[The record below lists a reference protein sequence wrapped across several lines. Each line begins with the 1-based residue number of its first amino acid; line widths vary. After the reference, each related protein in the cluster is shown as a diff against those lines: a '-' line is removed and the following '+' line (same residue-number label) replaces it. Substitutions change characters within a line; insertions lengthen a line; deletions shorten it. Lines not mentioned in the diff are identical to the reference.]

1 MGRPTLCMACLPIS
15 LSAGIEVQSGQY
27 KMSLLALKNIKVKEN
42 AEARSAESK
51 APLLK
56 ANV

>member
-1 MGRPTLCMACLPIS
+1 MACLPIS

-42 AEARSAESK
+42 AEARSEESK